1 MKLDD
6 FLDRHGLPESY
17 AASAEGHY
25 LPFADWLYG
34 RIGTA
39 NGNAFVLGINGAQ
52 GTGKSTCAD
61 LIKEYL
67 ATEHGLCSVVLSID
81 DIYLTQRERRSL
93 AANVHPLL
101 ATRGVPGTHDVAL
114 GLRTIEQLKSLGADS
129 TMRIPRFDKSS
140 DDRFPESEW
149 PLVTGP
155 VDLVIFEGWCVASQP
170 CDPSELEPPVNLLE
184 STEDTDAAWR
194 AYVNERLKAEYK
206 MLFAMLDALL
216 FLQAPN
222 FEVVYQWRLQQ
233 EHKLRARR
241 GSSAKGI
248 MSDAEVARFIQFYER
263 ITKDNIRH
271 LPNVADAVIELDVDH
286 SAVATTF
293 RAC

>member
-1 MKLDD
+1 MRLDD
-6 FLDRHGLPESY
+6 FTNRHGLPKSY
-17 AASAEGHY
+17 AASAENHY

-34 RIGTA
+34 RIGTSD
-39 NGNAFVLGINGAQ
+39 GNTFVLGINGAQ

-67 ATEHGLCSVVLSID
+67 AAEHDLCSVVLSID

-93 AANVHPLL
+93 ALNVHPLL

-114 GLRTIEQLKSLGADS
+114 GLRTIEQLKSLGAHS
-129 TMRIPRFDKSS
+129 TMKIPRFDKSS
-140 DDRFPESEW
+140 DDRFPESDW
-149 PLVTGP
+149 PVVSGP

-170 CDPSELEPPVNLLE
+170 CEPPELEQPVNLLE
-184 STEDTDAAWR
+184 SAEDTDAAWR

-206 MLFAMLDALL
+206 VLFAMLDALL
-216 FLQAPN
+216 FLKAPN

-241 GSSAKGI
+241 GSTAKGI
-248 MSDAEVARFIQFYER
+248 MSDAEVAKFIRFYER
-263 ITKDNIRH
+263 ITKDNLRH
-271 LPNVADAVIELDVDH
+271 LPNTADAVIELGVNH